1 MQLVTL
7 LALALLLAACG
18 GKDDPSPDAD
28 AVDSDSDAD
37 TDTDSDA
44 DTDTDTDTDADTD
57 VPQVFAFA
65 TDDPSAYARV
75 DRMGMPGVAT
85 ALIRSADDYN
95 AADPAVNQ
103 TGLFLPEIGQSIEK
117 LHQGLDDDLV
127 ALGLTPCAVKKCADQ
142 ATPLVVPDVI
152 GIDTGLVAGFPNG
165 RLLAD
170 PAMDVTL
177 ALVLLDLGVHPVT
190 TFATL
195 PLNPPAND
203 LAFLPAFPYLAPAH

>member
-1 MQLVTL
+1 MKLTTL
-7 LALALLLAACG
+7 LALTLLLAACG
-18 GKDDPSPDAD
+18 GKDDSSADAD
-28 AVDSDSDAD
+28 AADGDSDAD
-37 TDTDSDA
+37 TDTDTDA
-44 DTDTDTDTDADTD
+44 DTDTDTDTDADTEL
-57 VPQVFAFA
+57 PQVFAFA
-65 TDDPSAYARV
+65 TDDPSVYSRV

-85 ALIRSADDYN
+85 ALIGSPDDYN

-103 TGLFLPEIGQSIEK
+103 TGLFLPEIGSSIDK

-127 ALGLTPCAVKKCADQ
+127 ALGLTPCAVKTCAAQ
-142 ATPLVVPDVI
+142 TTPLVVPDVI
-152 GIDTGLVAGFPNG
+152 GIDTAGVAGFPNG

-177 ALVLLDLGVHPVT
+177 AMVLLDLGAHPVT
-190 TFATL
+190 TFASL